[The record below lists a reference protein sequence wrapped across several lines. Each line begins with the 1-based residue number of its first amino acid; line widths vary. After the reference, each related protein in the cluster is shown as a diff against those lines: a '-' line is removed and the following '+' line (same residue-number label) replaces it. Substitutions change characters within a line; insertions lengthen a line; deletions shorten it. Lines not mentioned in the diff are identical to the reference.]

1 MLSHW
6 TGTVYSWDSYP
17 YVDSNCIFWDPPHDC
32 LSNGTLVGAETPVGG
47 YSHTIVANETDLM
60 LAVSQ
65 QPVSIAIYSSVGT
78 FTTYTGG
85 VWYDKDCEDVT
96 ADMLDHA
103 VLLVGYGTTAA
114 TATNGAEDYWIVKN
128 SWGSKWGED
137 GYIRMKRNVRSDSG
151 LCGLAIDA
159 SYPNIGY

>member
-1 MLSHW
+1 
-6 TGTVYSWDSYP
+6 
-17 YVDSNCIFWDPPHDC
+17 
-32 LSNGTLVGAETPVGG
+32 
-47 YSHTIVANETDLM
+47 
-60 LAVSQ
+60 
-65 QPVSIAIYSSVGT
+65 
-78 FTTYTGG
+78 
-85 VWYDKDCEDVT
+85 
-96 ADMLDHA
+96 MLDHA

-114 TATNGAEDYWIVKN
+114 TATNDAEDYWIVKN